1 VDDLRESPAAEIVR
15 QLQRENIGE
24 LLVVEPHLLFHP
36 DFELTPVEDALA
48 RANIVL
54 VLVDHKPFK
63 RIRREALHEKLL
75 IDTRGLFL

>member
-1 VDDLRESPAAEIVR
+1 VDIVKELER
-15 QLQRENIGE
+15 AQVGE

-36 DFELTPVEDALA
+36 EFELTPVEQALQ

-54 VLVDHKPFK
+54 VLVDHKAFK

-75 IDTRGLFL
+75 VDTRGLFL